1 MLPQNILIVNGTG
14 VLHNAEPGSRTLA
27 LKGETC
33 HGGKKYK
40 DRLNVL
46 LPCAHDVEM
55 SDDYGHLA

>member
-1 MLPQNILIVNGTG
+1 VWKKTALFY
-14 VLHNAEPGSRTLA
+14 NAQPNRTLA